1 MVLVGLMGSG
11 KTTVGKRVAAR
22 LGRHFV
28 DADEALEEIADRSIA
43 QIFERD
49 GEAGF
54 RDLEADTFEELLEH
68 HEPCVIASG
77 GGLVLRA
84 ENRARLARP
93 DVSVVYLE
101 ADPAFLASRIKP
113 KPHRPLLKA
122 DASPREVLARLHE
135 ERAHLY
141 AEVADLTVS
150 VQPYHDRS
158 ASPKDA
164 LAAQVADLVLAHEA
178 EVTA

>member
-113 KPHRPLLKA
+113 KPHRPLLNG